1 MHRIAHTALT
11 TRAPDMKREITL
23 VFDEQFYDAQTLQ
36 KAAYRSMN
44 SLTVDIACAD
54 GKFSCIVSPNIGV
67 DEPSFL
73 LATQEFKKDVL
84 DYQLRHRLNAET
96 LPIKNLILG
105 LAFSKTGLISE

>member
-1 MHRIAHTALT
+1 MKLADTLT
-11 TRAPDMKREITL
+11 
-23 VFDEQFYDAQTLQ
+23 FDERLYDVQALQ

-44 SLTVDIACAD
+44 SLTVDIKSIDGHFICAL
-54 GKFSCIVSPNIGV
+54 SANIGI

-73 LATQEFKKDVL
+73 SAVQEFRKDVL

>member
-1 MHRIAHTALT
+1 ME
-11 TRAPDMKREITL
+11 REVTL
-23 VFDEQFYDAQTLQ
+23 VYDQQLYDAQALQ
-36 KAAYRSMN
+36 KAAYRAMN

-54 GKFSCIVSPNIGV
+54 GTFSCVLSPNIGI

-73 LATQEFKKDVL
+73 FAAQEFKKDVV

>member
-1 MHRIAHTALT
+1 
-11 TRAPDMKREITL
+11 MKREVAL
-23 VFDEQFYDAQTLQ
+23 VFDELLYDAQVLQ
-36 KAAYRSMN
+36 KAAYRAMN

-54 GKFSCIVSPNIGV
+54 RKFSCVLTSNIGI

-73 LATQEFKKDVL
+73 LAVQEFKKDVL

-96 LPIKNLILG
+96 LPVKNLILG

>member
-1 MHRIAHTALT
+1 M
-11 TRAPDMKREITL
+11 EFESTL
-23 VFDEQFYDAQTLQ
+23 AFDERLYDVEALQ

-44 SLTVDIACAD
+44 SLTADITCAD
-54 GKFSCIVSPNIGV
+54 GKFVCTLSSNIGI

-73 LATQEFKKDVL
+73 TAIQEFKKDVL